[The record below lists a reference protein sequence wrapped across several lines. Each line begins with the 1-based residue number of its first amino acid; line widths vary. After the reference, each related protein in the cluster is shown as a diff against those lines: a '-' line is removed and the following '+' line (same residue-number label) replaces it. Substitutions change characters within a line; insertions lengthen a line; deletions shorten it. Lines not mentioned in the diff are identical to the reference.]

1 MFLIARSVDVGDAD
15 MVVPVTQKSSTKAS
29 PLASRSGCM
38 LGHGDAIAASALS
51 AEVLMSQPK
60 KILFF
65 FTYTGLSMC
74 KFGHHYPHL
83 IDSFMLA
90 HDKTAFLPQHCKC
103 H

>member
-38 LGHGDAIAASALS
+38 LGHGDAIAASVLS
-51 AEVLMSQPK
+51 AEVLMSQPN

-65 FTYTGLSMC
+65 HLHGTFHVQVWPSLST
-74 KFGHHYPHL
+74 P
-83 IDSFMLA
+83 D
-90 HDKTAFLPQHCKC
+90 
-103 H
+103 